1 MTTLPLS
8 PAPSFSGLL
17 DPPSLLR
24 YVIWRLRRRRPTVRL
39 RLRGGPRLL
48 LRPRHVGNNDYGVA
62 HEVFVQRQYACPH
75 PLPPEE
81 VRLAVDLGANVG
93 FSCLYWLTQYPAARL
108 IAFEPH
114 PGHAAQLRA
123 NLTLNGLSR
132 RVEIHQ
138 AAAGIA
144 EGDIVLS
151 DEGSSSAVQE
161 AGGTGLPAKMLDL
174 FVLLDGA
181 RIDLLKLDIEGGEYP
196 LLADPRFAA
205 LRPRALVMEWHGGRG
220 DWCRTRLAALG
231 YAVIERFD
239 HGSHGVL
246 WGFAD

>member
-1 MTTLPLS
+1 MTTQPLS
-8 PAPSFSGLL
+8 PAPSFAGLL

-24 YVIWRLRRRRPTVRL
+24 YVIWRLRRRRPTVQL
-39 RLRGGPRLL
+39 GLRGGPRLL

-62 HEVFVQRQYACPH
+62 HEVFVQRQYACPR
-75 PLPPEE
+75 PLPPGD
-81 VRLAVDLGANVG
+81 VRLVVDLGANVG
-93 FSCLYWLTQYPAARL
+93 FSCLYWLAQYPAARL

-123 NLTLNGLSR
+123 NLAVNGMSG
-132 RVEIHQ
+132 RVELHE

-144 EGDIVLS
+144 DGDIALS
-151 DEGSSSAVQE
+151 DAGSSSAVQE
-161 AGGTGLPAKMLDL
+161 AGGAGLSARMLDL
-174 FVLLDGA
+174 FALLGGE

-220 DWCRTRLAALG
+220 DWCRARLAALG
-231 YAVIERFD
+231 YAVMERFD

-246 WGFAD
+246 WGFAE